1 MWAYLEPRHL
11 DPNAPAKFGLALLQ
25 ISAGFFVLVWGAQNF
40 AGEDFRVP
48 MIFLFVLAYLL
59 HTTGELCLSP
69 VGLSQMT
76 KLSPPATVATIMATW
91 FLALGL
97 GGLSRRSDR
106 APDRGKDGRRP
117 SPRPR
122 RRPAEPTSQVFTS
135 VAMWG
140 TAIGVVLLV
149 ASPFLGRLDR
159 ASSEGD
165 VRQRAKPAAGE

>member
-1 MWAYLEPRHL
+1 M
-11 DPNAPAKFGLALLQ
+11 
-25 ISAGFFVLVWGAQNF
+25 
-40 AGEDFRVP
+40 VP
-48 MIFLFVLAYLL
+48 
-59 HTTGELCLSP
+59 G
-69 VGLSQMT
+69 
-76 KLSPPATVATIMATW
+76 
-91 FLALGL
+91 LGL

-106 APDRGKDGRRP
+106 APDRGKTVAGQVLDPG
-117 SPRPR
+117 
-122 RRPAEPTSQVFTS
+122 AALQTYIEVFTT